1 MAKCAEISLFCLLSG
16 KQRVCVALED
26 LEWVMGHLAL
36 TSLSLQVQHLDAL
49 SGEDLLLTGEV
60 SWRPLVE
67 SNARS
72 ILKPLSPVYNDEGL

>member
-1 MAKCAEISLFCLLSG
+1 MTKHARKE
-16 KQRVCVALED
+16 RVCVALEG
-26 LEWVMGHLAL
+26 LEWSAGHLVL
-36 TSLSLQVQHLDAL
+36 TPRLLQVQHLDAL

>member
-1 MAKCAEISLFCLLSG
+1 MTLNGVQGFVLTP
-16 KQRVCVALED
+16 
-26 LEWVMGHLAL
+26 HL
-36 TSLSLQVQHLDAL
+36 LQVQHLDAL

>member
-1 MAKCAEISLFCLLSG
+1 
-16 KQRVCVALED
+16 
-26 LEWVMGHLAL
+26 MGDG
-36 TSLSLQVQHLDAL
+36 TPCTNILSLQVQHLDAL

>member
-1 MAKCAEISLFCLLSG
+1 MGDGTPCAN
-16 KQRVCVALED
+16 V
-26 LEWVMGHLAL
+26 
-36 TSLSLQVQHLDAL
+36 LSLQVQHLDAL